1 MYVESTE
8 HYQPIQQRFDPHGVF
23 GKLAAAEI
31 LVQYQFAAHPLIRL
45 LIFTVHIQ
53 YGIDKHIFRHVVMR
67 LVESVTAHVLIESIE
82 PSNLTIGVLKVV
94 PINVYLHTVFQSRCF
109 DHGKKSTHDQTCV
122 ISDIL
127 VDQTVGIACRCYGG
141 YLMVALFLQLLQKIR
156 INKIFMYGNVFRPQ
170 RM

>member
-1 MYVESTE
+1 
-8 HYQPIQQRFDPHGVF
+8 
-23 GKLAAAEI
+23 
-31 LVQYQFAAHPLIRL
+31 
-45 LIFTVHIQ
+45 
-53 YGIDKHIFRHVVMR
+53 
-67 LVESVTAHVLIESIE
+67 VLIESIE
-82 PSNLTIGVLKVV
+82 PSNLAIGILKVV
-94 PINVYLHTVFQSRCF
+94 PINIYLHTVFQGRCF

-156 INKIFMYGNVFRPQ
+156 ISKIFMYGNVFRPQ